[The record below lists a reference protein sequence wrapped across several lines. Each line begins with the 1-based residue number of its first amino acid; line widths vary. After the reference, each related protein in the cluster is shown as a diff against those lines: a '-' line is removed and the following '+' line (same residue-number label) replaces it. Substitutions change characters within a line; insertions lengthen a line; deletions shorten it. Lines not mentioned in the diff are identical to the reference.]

1 MKSNI
6 LQLPE
11 LITHTTLC
19 YIHSGITGP
28 PNVQHLWT
36 IYNNPREESRTSE
49 MQLTYRSTHRQWIHN
64 LAPIAQVKI
73 WNTNIQ
79 SGLNW
84 RVSPLTFK
92 LHSKFMH
99 ISNYSTTL
107 QSQGIFVTNDINLS
121 NTQNHNSKTDTVN
134 YVALA
139 AYKDD

>member
-1 MKSNI
+1 MGHATPGRLKPLLTRQKQSIRKIYNLKYREHTLQYFVKSNI

-92 LHSKFMH
+92 LSLIH
-99 ISNYSTTL
+99 I
-107 QSQGIFVTNDINLS
+107 
-121 NTQNHNSKTDTVN
+121 
-134 YVALA
+134 
-139 AYKDD
+139 